1 MLYII
6 IMEFLI
12 YYLII
17 LLDFLNKI
25 QVVIIIIIMVMV
37 MVMVIL

>member
-1 MLYII
+1 MLY

-25 QVVIIIIIMVMV
+25 QVVIIIIII
-37 MVMVIL
+37 MVMVIQ